1 MLIELKVKTK
11 RTDSTGK
18 TRKKTE
24 TYLINKDFF
33 AEAEY
38 AITEML
44 TAETNSHLLDEFE
57 ILSLK
62 ISQLKEIATQYQG
75 ENPFIISLKDVF
87 HEDDGTEKYTK
98 YKVLLWADSLTEA
111 NSRAH
116 ELSMQG
122 YDMLIESIKQV
133 EYVFINEENGDNRD
147 DQ

>member
-44 TAETNSHLLDEFE
+44 TEEINSHLLDEFE

-133 EYVFINEENGDNRD
+133 DYIFMNEEETET
-147 DQ
+147 QE

>member
-44 TAETNSHLLDEFE
+44 TEETNSHLLDEFE

-133 EYVFINEENGDNRD
+133 DYIFMNEEETET
-147 DQ
+147 QE

>member
-44 TAETNSHLLDEFE
+44 TEETNSHLLDEFE

-87 HEDDGTEKYTK
+87 HEDDGTEKYLK

-111 NSRAH
+111 NQHVQQLAR
-116 ELSMQG
+116 EG
-122 YDMLIESIKQV
+122 YDMLIEGIKQV
-133 EYVFINEENGDNRD
+133 DYIYLNEED
-147 DQ
+147 

>member
-44 TAETNSHLLDEFE
+44 TEETNSHLLDEFE

-133 EYVFINEENGDNRD
+133 DYIFMNEEENEAQN
-147 DQ
+147 

>member
-44 TAETNSHLLDEFE
+44 TEETNSHLLDEFE
-57 ILSLK
+57 IISLK

-133 EYVFINEENGDNRD
+133 EYVFINEEDSNA
-147 DQ
+147 

>member
-44 TAETNSHLLDEFE
+44 TEETNSHLLDEFE

-98 YKVLLWADSLTEA
+98 YKILLWADSLTEA

-133 EYVFINEENGDNRD
+133 EYVFINEEDNNA
-147 DQ
+147 

>member
-38 AITEML
+38 AITEIL
-44 TAETNSHLLDEFE
+44 TEETNSHLLDEFE

-133 EYVFINEENGDNRD
+133 EYVFINEEDNNA
-147 DQ
+147 

>member
-44 TAETNSHLLDEFE
+44 TEETNSHLLDEFE

-133 EYVFINEENGDNRD
+133 EYVFINEEDNNA
-147 DQ
+147 

>member
-44 TAETNSHLLDEFE
+44 TEETNSHLLDEFE

-111 NSRAH
+111 NARAH

-133 EYVFINEENGDNRD
+133 EYVFINEEDNNA
-147 DQ
+147 

>member
-44 TAETNSHLLDEFE
+44 TEETNSHLLDEFE

-98 YKVLLWADSLTEA
+98 YKILLWADSLTEA

-133 EYVFINEENGDNRD
+133 DYIFMDEEENET
-147 DQ
+147 QE

>member
-44 TAETNSHLLDEFE
+44 TEETNSHLLDEFE

-133 EYVFINEENGDNRD
+133 EYVFINEEDSNA
-147 DQ
+147 

>member
-133 EYVFINEENGDNRD
+133 DYVFMNEEENEAQN
-147 DQ
+147 